1 MPEVTIN
8 IAQRTYRLAVSKGE
22 ESLIQECA
30 EKLDRQIAS
39 MKENS
44 HLISQE
50 QVAVLVALEIAYE
63 AQKALRSTEPVQEVK
78 EKSTAVSAEEL
89 FESLKEKELEID
101 TLKSTV
107 ADLQKQLK
115 EASQTPNDSALLREI
130 DTLSSLCEKAIYSD
144 MHKIGI
150 F

>member
-1 MPEVTIN
+1 LPEVTIN
-8 IAQRTYRLAVSKGE
+8 IAHRTYRLAVSSGE
-22 ESLIQECA
+22 ETLIQECA
-30 EKLDRQIAS
+30 EKVDRQITS

-44 HLISQE
+44 HLVSQE

-63 AQKALRSTEPVQEVK
+63 AQKALQDAEKAKEAQEATP
-78 EKSTAVSAEEL
+78 EVSVETL
-89 FESLKEKELEID
+89 SESLKEKEQEIE

-107 ADLQKQLK
+107 AELQKQL
-115 EASQTPNDSALLREI
+115 EDASKQADNSALLREI
-130 DTLSSLCEKAIYSD
+130 DSLSSLCEKAIYSD